1 MEKRVVLLEK
11 TVETYGRRLTDHE
24 DKIQLVLDWKNSIQ
38 ESTEVN
44 RRMVEVGEGILAALS
59 WVGSGARWIVSI
71 GAALGAI
78 WVFIKTLGGL
88 VK

>member
-1 MEKRVVLLEK
+1 MEKRVLVLEK
-11 TVETYGRRLTDHE
+11 TVENYGRRLTDHE

-59 WVGSGARWIVSI
+59 WVGIGARWIMSI
-71 GAALGAI
+71 GGALTAV
-78 WVFIKTLGGL
+78 WLFVKHLGGL